1 MSVSRPHF
9 DTDPRTAP
17 ADTALGPFS
26 FGALAAPISIGMN
39 ELSQLASAM
48 LAIAFA
54 AVMLVAG
61 QLFIEYRANKYPLVQ
76 VVTASKPL

>member
-1 MSVSRPHF
+1 MYEIH
-9 DTDPRTAP
+9 
-17 ADTALGPFS
+17 
-26 FGALAAPISIGMN
+26 
-39 ELSQLASAM
+39 QLASAM

-76 VVTASKPL
+76 TIQTASMPP